1 MLASLQ
7 NENVGGFEDLLF
19 RSEVREGT
27 STIMNPL
34 LVEASVGL
42 SLSSFGYAYEQ
53 GYLGKSNSGPSDRT
67 TKPLSFL

>member
-19 RSEVREGT
+19 RSEEGT

>member
-1 MLASLQ
+1 MELLKIYLIGAVLAIDWSMLASLQ

-34 LVEASVGL
+34 LVEASVGP
-42 SLSSFGYAYEQ
+42 E
-53 GYLGKSNSGPSDRT
+53 
-67 TKPLSFL
+67 